1 MHAHNCSDAP
11 RTCLGN
17 SGRICRHLGAL
28 LIAVSFSGP
37 AFTQAKAAP
46 DSVESEPAD
55 DLVTPA
61 STPHITV
68 SVFPA
73 AVSVKTGGSLIVNA
87 GVENDSRNK
96 GVTWALTGVDCSN
109 HSCGTLTNVSPF
121 SVTYVAPA
129 AAPHPA
135 VVTLTAA
142 SNANNTSSTM
152 TTIMVAS
159 DSRSMWISPAG
170 ATVRT
175 DQLRQ
180 FTAIVP
186 ENFDAMVSW
195 EVNRIPGGDSTAGTI
210 SNSGQYRAPA
220 TIPSSGTVNV
230 TAVSQADGAIS
241 ASVTAAVTTARDLP
255 SPLHGVTVA
264 DFDFAGN
271 ATDIRTPTYM
281 NKLLPSLN
289 NFSVTPTARITYTLE
304 VAAGGG
310 EGAVAGTYLSAMQT
324 LKQQTRPPF
333 ILGEVVDSSYMGC
346 FTVANHDARWNDYV
360 STLGAY
366 VDLWEVGNEI
376 NGNWLDSTDSSSK
389 ISCPWKTP
397 KTTDADVI
405 TKMIDAYNIVKG
417 AGQLAELT
425 LYYPGAG
432 SGCDSPAK
440 FDPITWATANVPM
453 SMKNGLD
460 YVLVSYYHQD
470 CPSGTNP
477 SPSVWGSFFTQVQ
490 NLFPNAKIGFGEWGY
505 STSKPS
511 TSALKTLLNQG
522 YTMDPSSLPVPA
534 NWVSGVFYW
543 EYEGDAVP
551 YNGSSGSIWTAI
563 NNDMQLQP

>member
-1 MHAHNCSDAP
+1 
-11 RTCLGN
+11 
-17 SGRICRHLGAL
+17 
-28 LIAVSFSGP
+28 
-37 AFTQAKAAP
+37 
-46 DSVESEPAD
+46 
-55 DLVTPA
+55 
-61 STPHITV
+61 
-68 SVFPA
+68 
-73 AVSVKTGGSLIVNA
+73 
-87 GVENDSRNK
+87 
-96 GVTWALTGVDCSN
+96 
-109 HSCGTLTNVSPF
+109 
-121 SVTYVAPA
+121 
-129 AAPHPA
+129 
-135 VVTLTAA
+135 
-142 SNANNTSSTM
+142 
-152 TTIMVAS
+152 
-159 DSRSMWISPAG
+159 
-170 ATVRT
+170 
-175 DQLRQ
+175 
-180 FTAIVP
+180 
-186 ENFDAMVSW
+186 
-195 EVNRIPGGDSTAGTI
+195 
-210 SNSGQYRAPA
+210 
-220 TIPSSGTVNV
+220 
-230 TAVSQADGAIS
+230 
-241 ASVTAAVTTARDLP
+241 
-255 SPLHGVTVA
+255 
-264 DFDFAGN
+264 
-271 ATDIRTPTYM
+271 
-281 NKLLPSLN
+281 
-289 NFSVTPTARITYTLE
+289 
-304 VAAGGG
+304 
-310 EGAVAGTYLSAMQT
+310 
-324 LKQQTRPPF
+324 
-333 ILGEVVDSSYMGC
+333 MGC